1 MNTTENNKKIAEFL
15 GWETDEVEVIAP
27 KSLEVIVPFETVKG
41 FFTTSVFK
49 HDELKFHNDWNW
61 LLLVAEKIETVETK
75 DGRTFTI
82 DIHKDNVIINQYGKY
97 NNEIIVTEG
106 GTRIENLY
114 KACIEFVEW
123 WNKEQSNNTVI
134 DSVDEWVKG
143 GFVGIEKIFG
153 GKK

>member
-1 MNTTENNKKIAEFL
+1 MNTTENNKKLAEFL
-15 GWETDEVEVIAP
+15 GLTIITDGISYFD
-27 KSLEVIVPFETVKG
+27 KY
-41 FFTTSVFK
+41 FK
-49 HDELKFHNDWNW
+49 HLKDYDKYWNS
-61 LLLVAEKIETVETK
+61 LMEVAEKIETVETK

-123 WNKEQSNNTVI
+123 YNKEQSNNTVI
-134 DSVDEWVKG
+134 NSLNEWVCG
-143 GFVGIEKIFG
+143 Y
-153 GKK
+153 